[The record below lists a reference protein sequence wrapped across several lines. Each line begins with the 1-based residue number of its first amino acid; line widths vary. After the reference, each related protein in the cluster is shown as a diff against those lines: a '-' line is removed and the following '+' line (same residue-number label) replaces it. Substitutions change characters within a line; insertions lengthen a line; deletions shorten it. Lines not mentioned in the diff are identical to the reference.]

1 MKYSFHLDAADSRLL
16 LLFVVAAAVI
26 LQVLDK
32 TFGNTLT
39 ISLENIFP
47 QASLMVFGLMVLI
60 SIIIQFVLFKNTRKA
75 IKVERSRSR
84 LGQIILVITTLSQYS
99 AAGFLVIILFE
110 ALFTSQY
117 NVDFL
122 EIVVGIS
129 LFTSSLS
136 LVVLSSRFV
145 RTCLNSPSKIVLA
158 YSIAIAILSLS
169 GIIAFIYVDNFLQ
182 GKPDYITPY
191 FNPWISYSPTASPD
205 LVFAYQFTAIMSF
218 VCLWIATIFLT
229 SRYTSKSKKVKY
241 WTIVSI
247 PLVYFASLYLIP
259 LLQQQDLLGQLGIED
274 IPLYAYSYNFLLNTV
289 KAAGGIMFGIAFF
302 LLSRTILHAQLKQS
316 LVTVGIGLILL
327 FGASTSSLVIMATY
341 PPWGVISMT
350 FLIIGSYSL
359 LVGLDSAAFYLAT
372 DSSLRRI
379 IATSSQKEYDILKAL
394 GHAESQRM
402 VIDKVNSI
410 SKLVHDEI
418 QKDKLFAISSEP
430 TNVQGYINEVLEEV
444 WHLDQDLL
452 QKAKDKLPREDHG

>member
-1 MKYSFHLDAADSRLL
+1 MKFSFHAGSIDSRLII
-16 LLFVVAAAVI
+16 LFVVAVAVI

-39 ISLENIFP
+39 ISLDP
-47 QASLMVFGLMVLI
+47 QASLMVFGLMVLV
-60 SIIIQFVLFKNTRKA
+60 SITIQFVLFKNTRKS

-84 LGQIILVITTLSQYS
+84 LGQIIFVITTLLQYS

-117 NVDFL
+117 NVTLL
-122 EIVVGIS
+122 EIAVGIS
-129 LFTSSLS
+129 LITSSLLLAILS
-136 LVVLSSRFV
+136 LRFV
-145 RTCLNSPSKIVLA
+145 RTYVNSPSKVVLA

-169 GIIAFIYVDNFLQ
+169 GIIAFVYVDNFLQ

-191 FNPWISYSPTASPD
+191 FNPWISYSPTTSPAV
-205 LVFAYQFTAIMSF
+205 VFAYQFTAIMSF
-218 VCLWIATIFLT
+218 VSLWVATIFLT
-229 SRYTSKSKKVKY
+229 SRYASKSKKIKY

-259 LLQQQDLLGQLGIED
+259 FLQQQDLLEQLGIED
-274 IPLYAYSYNFLLNTV
+274 IPTYAYSYNFLLNTV

-302 LLSRTILHAQLKQS
+302 LLSRTIMHGQLKRS
-316 LVTVGIGLILL
+316 IVMAGVGLILL

-350 FLIIGSYSL
+350 FLITGSYSL

-379 IATSSQKEYDILKAL
+379 IATSSQKEHDILKAL

-418 QKDKLFAISSEP
+418 QTDKLFAISSEP
-430 TNVQGYINEVLEEV
+430 SDVQGYINEVLGEV
-444 WHLDQDLL
+444 WHIDQDLL

>member
-1 MKYSFHLDAADSRLL
+1 MKFSFIAGSIESRLL
-16 LLFVVAAAVI
+16 ILFVVAVAVI

-39 ISLENIFP
+39 ISLENMFP

-60 SIIIQFVLFKNTRKA
+60 SIMIQFVLFRNTRKS
-75 IKVERSRSR
+75 IKVGRSSSR
-84 LGQIILVITTLSQYS
+84 LGQIILVVTTLLQYS
-99 AAGFLVIILFE
+99 TTGFLVIILFE

-122 EIVVGIS
+122 ELVVGIS
-129 LFTSSLS
+129 LITSSS
-136 LVVLSSRFV
+136 LLAILSSRFV
-145 RTCLNSPSKIVLA
+145 RTYVHSPSKVVLA
-158 YSIAIAILSLS
+158 YSVAIAVLSLS

-191 FNPWISYSPTASPD
+191 FNPWISYSPTVSPD
-205 LVFAYQFTAIMSF
+205 LVFAYQFTAIVSF
-218 VCLWIATIFLT
+218 VSMWIATIFLT
-229 SRYTSKSKKVKY
+229 SRYAKSKKIKY

-274 IPLYAYSYNFLLNTV
+274 VPIYAYSFNFLLNTV
-289 KAAGGIMFGIAFF
+289 KAAGGIMFGIAFY
-302 LLSRTILHAQLKQS
+302 LLSRTIMHVQLKRS
-316 LVTVGIGLILL
+316 IITAGVGLILL

-350 FLIIGSYSL
+350 FLITGSYSL

-379 IATSSQKEYDILKAL
+379 IATSSQKEHDILKAL

-402 VIDKVNSI
+402 VIDKVNNI
-410 SKLVHDEI
+410 SKRVYAEI

-430 TNVQGYINEVLEEV
+430 TNVKGYINEVLGEV
-444 WHLDQDLL
+444 WHIDPVLL
-452 QKAKDKLPREDHG
+452 QKVRDKLPSED

>member
-1 MKYSFHLDAADSRLL
+1 MKFSFNAGSFDSRFLI
-16 LLFVVAAAVI
+16 LFVVAVVVI

-39 ISLENIFP
+39 MSLENIFP
-47 QASLMVFGLMVLI
+47 QASLMVFSLMVLI
-60 SIIIQFVLFKNTRKA
+60 SITVQFVLFRNTRKS
-75 IKVERSRSR
+75 IERSRSR
-84 LGQIILVITTLSQYS
+84 LGQIIFVVSTLLQYF
-99 AAGFLVIILFE
+99 AAGFLIIILFE

-117 NVDFL
+117 SVDLL
-122 EIVVGIS
+122 ELVVGIS
-129 LFTSSLS
+129 LITSSL
-136 LVVLSSRFV
+136 LLAILSSRFV
-145 RTCLNSPSKIVLA
+145 RTYVNSPSKVVLA
-158 YSIAIAILSLS
+158 YSIAITVLSLS
-169 GIIAFIYVDNFLQ
+169 GIIAFIYIDNFLQ
-182 GKPDYITPY
+182 GKPDYIAPY

-218 VCLWIATIFLT
+218 VSMWIATIFLT
-229 SRYTSKSKKVKY
+229 SRYASKSKKIKY

-247 PLVYFASLYLIP
+247 PLVYFTSLYLIP

-274 IPLYAYSYNFLLNTV
+274 IPIYAYSYNFLLNTA

-302 LLSRTILHAQLKQS
+302 LLSRTIMHVQLKRS
-316 LVTVGIGLILL
+316 IIMAGAGLILL

-350 FLIIGSYSL
+350 FLITGSYSL

-372 DSSLRRI
+372 DSSLRKI
-379 IATSSQKEYDILKAL
+379 IATSSQKEHDILKAL

-402 VIDKVNSI
+402 VIDKVNNI
-410 SKLVHDEI
+410 SKRVYAEI

-430 TNVQGYINEVLEEV
+430 TNIQGYINEVLGEV
-444 WHLDQDLL
+444 WHIDPVLL
-452 QKAKDKLPREDHG
+452 QKAKDKLPTED

>member
-1 MKYSFHLDAADSRLL
+1 MKFSFIATNIESHLLI
-16 LLFVVAAAVI
+16 LFVVAVAVI

-60 SIIIQFVLFKNTRKA
+60 SIMIQCVLFRNTRKS
-75 IKVERSRSR
+75 IKVGRSSSR
-84 LGQIILVITTLSQYS
+84 LGQIIFVVTTLLQYA
-99 AAGFLVIILFE
+99 AAGFLAIILFE

-122 EIVVGIS
+122 ELVVGIS
-129 LFTSSLS
+129 LITSSL
-136 LVVLSSRFV
+136 LLAILSSRFV
-145 RTCLNSPSKIVLA
+145 RTYVNSPSKVVLA
-158 YSIAIAILSLS
+158 YSIAIAVLSLS
-169 GIIAFIYVDNFLQ
+169 GIIAFMYVDNFLQ

-191 FNPWISYSPTASPD
+191 FNPWISYSPTVSPD
-205 LVFAYQFTAIMSF
+205 LVFAYQFIAIVSF
-218 VCLWIATIFLT
+218 VSMWIATIFLT
-229 SRYTSKSKKVKY
+229 SRYASKSKKIKY

-259 LLQQQDLLGQLGIED
+259 LLQQQDLLGHLGIED
-274 IPLYAYSYNFLLNTV
+274 VPIYAYSYNFLLNTV

-302 LLSRTILHAQLKQS
+302 LLSRTIVHPQLKRS
-316 LVTVGIGLILL
+316 IIMGGVGLILL

-372 DSSLRRI
+372 DSFIAKNNFNI
-379 IATSSQKEYDILKAL
+379 ITK
-394 GHAESQRM
+394 G
-402 VIDKVNSI
+402 V
-410 SKLVHDEI
+410 
-418 QKDKLFAISSEP
+418 
-430 TNVQGYINEVLEEV
+430 
-444 WHLDQDLL
+444 
-452 QKAKDKLPREDHG
+452 

>member
-1 MKYSFHLDAADSRLL
+1 MKFSFNAGSFDSRFLI
-16 LLFVVAAAVI
+16 LFVVAVVVI
-26 LQVLDK
+26 LDK

-39 ISLENIFP
+39 MSLENIFP
-47 QASLMVFGLMVLI
+47 QASLMVFSLMVLI
-60 SIIIQFVLFKNTRKA
+60 SITVQFVLFRNTRKS
-75 IKVERSRSR
+75 IERSRSR
-84 LGQIILVITTLSQYS
+84 LGQIIFVVSTLLQYF
-99 AAGFLVIILFE
+99 AAGFLIIILFE

-117 NVDFL
+117 NVDLL
-122 EIVVGIS
+122 ELVVGIS
-129 LFTSSLS
+129 LITSSL
-136 LVVLSSRFV
+136 LLAILSSRFV
-145 RTCLNSPSKIVLA
+145 RTYVNSPSKVLLA
-158 YSIAIAILSLS
+158 YSIAITVLSLS
-169 GIIAFIYVDNFLQ
+169 GIIAFIYIDNFLQ

-218 VCLWIATIFLT
+218 VSMWIATIFLT
-229 SRYTSKSKKVKY
+229 SRYASKSKKIKY

-247 PLVYFASLYLIP
+247 PLVYFTSLYLIP

-274 IPLYAYSYNFLLNTV
+274 IPIYAYSYNFLLNTV

-302 LLSRTILHAQLKQS
+302 LLSRTIMHVQLKRS
-316 LVTVGIGLILL
+316 IIMAGAGLILL

-350 FLIIGSYSL
+350 FLITGSYSL

-379 IATSSQKEYDILKAL
+379 IATSSQKEHDILKAL

-402 VIDKVNSI
+402 VIDKVNNI
-410 SKLVHDEI
+410 SKRVYAEI

-430 TNVQGYINEVLEEV
+430 TNVQGYINEVLGEV
-444 WHLDQDLL
+444 WHIDPVLL
-452 QKAKDKLPREDHG
+452 QKARDKLPSED